1 MTPCGQCEARNNLC
15 ALLST
20 MFRIIVNTA
29 VVRQK
34 TGCAVDQELLHTL
47 VNELF
52 SGELARH
59 AIMESSKAANRFS
72 TATQG
77 QGSELVVDERFL
89 GFLAAD
95 DPGPLQSKCGLQF
108 PVAAIANAVH
118 THVPESHTYA
128 SGGASRTEFII
139 CLAAILE
146 YISAEVLELGG
157 NAARDRRT
165 ANDDGDG
172 DLNNEASVIAGDVEN
187 AIDNDEELQ
196 VTRARFNARVPGLG
210 GVAAT
215 PSVSGRAGE
224 TGGGTAAAVQPAA
237 VRRSRRS
244 GIVT

>member
-1 MTPCGQCEARNNLC
+1 
-15 ALLST
+15 
-20 MFRIIVNTA
+20 MFRTIVNTA
-29 VVRQK
+29 VARQK

-59 AIMESSKAANRFS
+59 AIMESSKAAKHI
-72 TATQG
+72 TQD

-95 DPGPLQSKCGLQF
+95 DQGPLQSKCRLQF
-108 PVAAIANAVH
+108 PIATIANAVH
-118 THVPESHTYA
+118 THVPGSHTYA

-139 CLAAILE
+139 GLAAILE
-146 YISAEVLELGG
+146 YMSAEVLELGG

-165 ANDDGDG
+165 ANDDDDG
-172 DLNNEASVIAGDVEN
+172 DLNNEASLTAGDVEN

-196 VTRARFNARVPGLG
+196 ATHATFNARVAGLG
-210 GVAAT
+210 GVAAEA

-237 VRRSRRS
+237 AVRRSRRS

>member
-1 MTPCGQCEARNNLC
+1 
-15 ALLST
+15 

-77 QGSELVVDERFL
+77 SELVVDERFL
-89 GFLAAD
+89 GFLAGD
-95 DPGPLQSKCGLQF
+95 DPGPLQSKCRLQF

-128 SGGASRTEFII
+128 SGSASRTEFII
-139 CLAAILE
+139 GLAAILE
-146 YISAEVLELGG
+146 YMSAEVLELGG

-165 ANDDGDG
+165 ANDDGDGDG